1 MRVLPTHLINSTLA
15 KRETIFMTFLAQIKK
30 EENSE
35 VKAALIEATYDIIRN
50 LLESIALSDQ

>member
-1 MRVLPTHLINSTLA
+1 
-15 KRETIFMTFLAQIKK
+15 MTFLAQIKK